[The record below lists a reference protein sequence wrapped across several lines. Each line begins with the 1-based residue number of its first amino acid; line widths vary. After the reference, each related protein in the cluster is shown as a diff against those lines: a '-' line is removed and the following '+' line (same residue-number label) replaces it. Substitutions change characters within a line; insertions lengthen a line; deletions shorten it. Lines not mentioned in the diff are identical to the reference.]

1 MGGACVSVILAH
13 QRIEA
18 STPPLA
24 PVSSLAPLATLPNV
38 LADGRGR
45 RRRRRR
51 LPQRHEHSA
60 FVVTSR
66 QKIRQRSCTSPL

>member
-1 MGGACVSVILAH
+1 M
-13 QRIEA
+13 RA
-18 STPPLA
+18 SQSSSLISASKRPPPPLA